1 MPRHSL
7 WKNCHIRTDRASV
20 RIAGEC
26 KTGRVCAEP
35 GQAGRRHSRS
45 PGGECQRNLE
55 RGGGIRDGGYAEAA
69 FGKRRRDCSIH
80 AVRMAGGPEKGWVA
94 QYNGRSN
101 AVSTDIRVLGDIG
114 GRGYYE
120 NYYFTSEKN
129 EY

>member
-20 RIAGEC
+20 RKAGEC
-26 KTGRVCAEP
+26 KTGRVCA
-35 GQAGRRHSRS
+35 
-45 PGGECQRNLE
+45 
-55 RGGGIRDGGYAEAA
+55 
-69 FGKRRRDCSIH
+69 
-80 AVRMAGGPEKGWVA
+80 GPEKGWVA

-114 GRGYYE
+114 SRGYYE